1 MMNDALAHG
10 PLIAILAM
18 AAATLTTR
26 FAGYWLMGHIPMTR
40 RVRRC
45 LEILPGAIM
54 AATVVPIVAK
64 VGTAAG
70 RRDRRG
76 RQHDDPAQRV
86 SGGRPRARGGVIR
99 TRLRDVIFAAK

>member
-10 PLIAILAM
+10 PLVAILAM
-18 AAATLTTR
+18 SAATLGTR

-54 AATVVPIVAK
+54 AAAIVPIVAK
-64 VGTAAG
+64 VGPSALIGVVVAAASMMI
-70 RRDRRG
+70 RRNEFLAVG
-76 RQHDDPAQRV
+76 LALVAV
-86 SGGRPRARGGVIR
+86 SLVRAYGM
-99 TRLRDVIFAAK
+99 